1 VTVVNAVSPL
11 PGGDLAAYEAYA
23 GASQDPVFV
32 LCMGRSGSTLLR
44 LLLDTHPDLGCPP
57 ETKFPE
63 AIARMA
69 RMWSSMEGLAKSA
82 QNGRARG
89 ELAGATAQGIR
100 LASDLVVGPYLARRG
115 KRRYCDKNLGTA
127 RYADLLV
134 EVFPDAKFVC
144 LYRHP
149 MDVIAS
155 GIEAC
160 PWGLSNYGFEP
171 YAAGAPGNAV
181 LAIARY
187 WSDHAAAILGVE
199 EKYPDR
205 CHRVRYED
213 VVMDPD
219 AVAGG
224 IFKFLGLA
232 PVSGISALAFSG
244 ERERFGAGDFKIWN
258 TSEVTDDSVGRG
270 WGVPASPMA
279 PVLSTVNELAG
290 KLGYRLIDD
299 TWGAAARPDDMR
311 VAGDGEMLTSRAAQ
325 PPPGPVPPGTL
336 LVSRELQNGVRRLGQ
351 EFIRDWAVCSHESF
365 AIVALSPG
373 ATADDAWWL
382 VDLPSRQVMTGAGRC
397 DEKAA
402 WTVIAP
408 AATWEEVI
416 RDGLNLGTAFRRHGM
431 RYQDNGGGAAGS
443 VMAEHRVAMMSNL
456 LGINSWRPGR
466 GSALTALMR

>member
-1 VTVVNAVSPL
+1 VTVVNAVAPL
-11 PGGDLAAYEAYA
+11 PGSDLAAHEAYA
-23 GASQDPVFV
+23 GASKDPVFV

-69 RMWSSMEGLAKSA
+69 RMWSAMEGLARSA
-82 QNGRARG
+82 RKGSGTG

-100 LASDLVVGPYLARRG
+100 LAADLVVGPYLARRG

-127 RYADLLV
+127 RHADLLV

-181 LAIARY
+181 LAVARY
-187 WSDHAAAILGVE
+187 WADHAAAMLGVE
-199 EKYPDR
+199 DKYPDR

-213 VVMDPD
+213 MVTDPD
-219 AVAGG
+219 TIAGG
-224 IFKFLGLA
+224 VFDFLQL
-232 PVSGISALAFSG
+232 PPMSGIAALAFSG

-258 TSEVTDDSVGRG
+258 TSEVTGDSVGRG

-279 PVLSTVNELAG
+279 QVLPTVNELAG
-290 KLGYRLIDD
+290 KLGYRLIDG
-299 TWGAAARPDDMR
+299 TWGAAARPGDMR
-311 VAGDGEMLTSRAAQ
+311 VAVDGQTLASPAGQ
-325 PPPGPVPPGTL
+325 PVPGPVPPGTL
-336 LVSRELQNGVRRLGQ
+336 LVSRQLQTGLRRLDN
-351 EFIRDWAVCSHESF
+351 EFTSDWAVCSHESF
-365 AIVALSPG
+365 VIVALSPG
-373 ATADDAWWL
+373 ATADDTWWL
-382 VDLPSRQVMTGAGRC
+382 VDLPNRQVMTGTGRY
-397 DEKAA
+397 DEKAS

-408 AATWEEVI
+408 AATWEEI
-416 RDGLNLGTAFRRHGM
+416 LRDGLNLGTAFRRHGM
-431 RYQDNGGGAAGS
+431 RYQDNGGGAPGS
-443 VMAEHRVAMMSNL
+443 VMAEHRVAMMSDL
-456 LGINSWRPGR
+456 LGINSWRPGK
-466 GSALTALMR
+466 GTALALMR

>member
-1 VTVVNAVSPL
+1 VALVNAVVPL

-23 GASQDPVFV
+23 GASRDPVFV

-69 RMWSSMEGLAKSA
+69 RMWSSMEGLARPEHDGS
-82 QNGRARG
+82 RPG
-89 ELAGATAQGIR
+89 ELAGATAQGLR
-100 LASDLVVGPYLARRG
+100 LAADLIVGPYLAGRG

-127 RYADLLV
+127 RHADLLV
-134 EVFPDAKFVC
+134 ELFPEVKFVC

-171 YAAGAPGNAV
+171 YAAAAPGNAV
-181 LAIARY
+181 LAVARY
-187 WSDHAAAILGVE
+187 WADHAAGIMEVE

-213 VVMDPD
+213 LVTDPD

-224 IFKFLGLA
+224 VFEFLGVA
-232 PVSGISALAFSG
+232 PVSGIEALAFSEG
-244 ERERFGAGDFKIWN
+244 RERFGAGDFKIWN

-270 WGVPASPMA
+270 WGVPAGAMK
-279 PVLSTVNELAG
+279 PVLPTVNELAG

-299 TWGAAARPDDMR
+299 AWGAEARPGDLR
-311 VAGDGEMLTSRAAQ
+311 VAPDGQALARQAAP

-336 LVSRELQNGVRRLGQ
+336 LVSRSLTNGLQRVDE
-351 EFIRDWAVCSHESF
+351 EFTRDWAVCSEEPF
-365 AIVALSPG
+365 VIVALSPG
-373 ATADDAWWL
+373 APGDDTWWL
-382 VDLPSRQVMTGAGRC
+382 VSVPSRQVTTGTGRC
-397 DEKAA
+397 DEEAA
-402 WTVIAP
+402 WTVIGP
-408 AATWEEVI
+408 AATWELVI
-416 RDGLNLGTAFRRHGM
+416 RDGLNLGSAFRRHGM
-431 RYQDNGGGAAGS
+431 RYTDHRGGAPGS
-443 VMAEHRVAMMSNL
+443 VMAEHRVAMMSNM
-456 LGINSWRPGR
+456 LGINSWRPGT
-466 GSALTALMR
+466 GSTLASLMR

>member
-1 VTVVNAVSPL
+1 
-11 PGGDLAAYEAYA
+11 
-23 GASQDPVFV
+23 
-32 LCMGRSGSTLLR
+32 LLR

-63 AIARMA
+63 AIVRMA
-69 RMWSSMEGLAKSA
+69 RMWSSLEGLTRSA
-82 QNGRARG
+82 QNGRGTG
-89 ELAGATAQGIR
+89 ELVGATAQGIR
-100 LASDLVVGPYLARRG
+100 LAADLAVGPYLARRG
-115 KRRYCDKNLGTA
+115 KRRYVDKNLGTA
-127 RYADLLV
+127 RHADLLV

-187 WSDHAAAILGVE
+187 WADNAGAILGVE

-213 VVMDPD
+213 VVQDPD
-219 AVAGG
+219 TVARG

-244 ERERFGAGDFKIWN
+244 DRERFGAGDFKIWN
-258 TSEVTDDSVGRG
+258 TSEVTEDSVGRG
-270 WGVPASPMA
+270 WGVPASPMV
-279 PVLSTVNELAG
+279 PVLPTVNELAD
-290 KLGYRLIDD
+290 KLGYRLIDAS
-299 TWGAAARPDDMR
+299 WGAAARPGDMR
-311 VAGDGEMLTSRAAQ
+311 AAANGELLTSRAAK
-325 PPPGPVPPGTL
+325 PAPSPVPPGTL
-336 LVSRELQNGVRRLGQ
+336 LVSRELQNGMRRIHDD
-351 EFIRDWAVCSHESF
+351 FTRAWAVCSHEPF
-365 AIVALSPG
+365 AIIALSPG
-373 ATADDAWWL
+373 TTADDTWWL
-382 VDLPSRQVMTGAGRC
+382 VDLPNQQVMTGSGRC

-408 AATWEEVI
+408 AATWEQVI

-431 RYQDNGGGAAGS
+431 RYQDHGGGAPGS
-443 VMAEHRVAMMSNL
+443 VMAEHRVAMMSDL
-456 LGINSWRPGR
+456 LGINSWRPGVDD
-466 GSALTALMR
+466 ALAALMR